1 MQIVIPMSGFGERFR
16 RAGYDVP
23 KPLIEIEGKRII
35 EHVLDLFPGERDL
48 VFVCNRDHLAEPR
61 FGMER
66 ILREACPTGRI
77 VGIAPHKLGP
87 VHAVMQI
94 AGDLD
99 QERETLVNYC
109 DFTNYWRFDDFK
121 EFVKESGCAGALPAY
136 RGFHPHSLRGG
147 VYAFIREQGLWAYD
161 IREKQP
167 FTDRPMDEFA
177 SSGSYYFCS
186 ARLMQEFMRKCVDEK
201 LDVRGEYYVSMVYK
215 PVMDAGLPVAVYEL
229 EHFMQWGTPEDV
241 EDYVVSS
248 RVFRALSEGKVPP
261 KQPGAVM
268 IPAVGAGKRFAD
280 EGYALPKP
288 LVPVS
293 GRPMI
298 LQAASDLPRTD
309 SSVFVLRR
317 DLPGADGIGRE
328 IVAGHPGGSIV
339 WLEKLTDGQARTCRE
354 ALEAVDGSAP
364 LTIGACDNGMIY
376 DPERFSAELSRDDV
390 DVLVWGFRGHPNAAR
405 KPEMFGWIDAAEDG
419 QVRGVTVKHALAN
432 GDVKRDPIIVGAFTF
447 KRAADFGPCFE
458 RLVARNGR
466 VNGEL
471 YVDSMMTDALEL
483 GLRVRLFEIQGYPGW
498 GTPDDHRV
506 FEYWQSCFHKW
517 PASPYSLER
526 DRHVP
531 EDQRASLDRRFR
543 SFVPGRPSPRKKA

>member
-16 RAGYDVP
+16 KAGYDVP
-23 KPLIEIEGKRII
+23 KPLIELEGKRII
-35 EHVLDLFPGERDL
+35 EHVIDLFPGEQDL
-48 VFVCNRDHLAEPR
+48 TFVCNRDHLAEER

-66 ILREACPTGRI
+66 ILRAACPTGRI

-99 QERETLVNYC
+99 QDRETLVNYC
-109 DFTNYWRFDDFK
+109 DFTNYWRFDDLK
-121 EFVKESGCAGALPAY
+121 AFVKETGCAGALPAY

-147 VYAFIREQGLWAYD
+147 VYAFIRENGLWAYD

-167 FTDRPMDEFA
+167 FTDKPMDEFA
-177 SSGSYYFCS
+177 SSGSYYFRS
-186 ARLMQEFMRKCVDEK
+186 ARLMQEYMRLCVEKK

-215 PVMDAGLPVAVYEL
+215 PMMDAGLPVAVYEL
-229 EHFMQWGTPEDV
+229 QHFMQWGTPEDV
-241 EDYVVSS
+241 EDYLVPS
-248 RVFRALSEGKVPP
+248 RVFRALAEGKEPP
-261 KQPGAVM
+261 KQAGAVM

-298 LQAASDLPRTD
+298 LQAAADLPRTEQT
-309 SSVFVLRR
+309 VFVLRR

-328 IVAGHPGGSIV
+328 IVAGHPGAQIV
-339 WLEKLTDGQARTCRE
+339 WLDKLTDGQARTCRE
-354 ALEAVDGSAP
+354 ALDAVDGTAP
-364 LTIGACDNGMIY
+364 LTIGACDNGVMY
-376 DPERFSAELSRDDV
+376 DAERFSAELARDDV

-419 QVRGVTVKHALAN
+419 RVRSVSVKRPIAG

-447 KRAADFGPCFE
+447 KRAADFAPCFE
-458 RLVARNGR
+458 RLVARDGR

-498 GTPDDHRV
+498 GTPDDHRT

-517 PASPYSLER
+517 PASPYSLEL

-531 EDQRASLDRRFR
+531 ADQRAALDRRFR
-543 SFVPGRPSPRKKA
+543 SFVPARPTPRTG